1 MDSMANVGHDYSTG
15 IELSGSLQ
23 ATSWWN
29 TQINGS
35 LYHYRVENE
44 YKTDGKNET
53 STNYEIAWNN
63 AFTAGKYTR
72 IQLDGNFVGP
82 SVTTQG
88 RTQSFWFVNL
98 AIRQQFFK
106 RKLTATLSFRDIFNT
121 ARYVNTITS
130 SNLISKTRI
139 RPDYPLIGLTLSYT
153 FNQFKL
159 KNGLSN
165 NSKDL
170 FEGTNH

>member
-1 MDSMANVGHDYSTG
+1 MT
-15 IELSGSLQ
+15 
-23 ATSWWN
+23 
-29 TQINGS
+29 
-35 LYHYRVENE
+35 
-44 YKTDGKNET
+44 K
-53 STNYEIAWNN
+53 IA
-63 AFTAGKYTR
+63 
-72 IQLDGNFVGP
+72 
-82 SVTTQG
+82 
-88 RTQSFWFVNL
+88 NL

-106 RKLTATLSFRDIFNT
+106 RKLTATLSFRDVFNT